1 MPWVAAARLH
11 ESTKA
16 GPLAECAPVRILL
29 LSACTIAP
37 WAVFWMFSPMLQPA
51 VAKPLADFLLLLVRA
66 CVGEQ
71 GQVHGLWRVCAQQLG
86 RSRHCPSPNSTA
98 ASCIE
103 RLLTRVP
110 PCVRRP
116 IGEATQASCNAG
128 GLVRASGQQRHPP
141 GRASRAVKAASRCV
155 SRAGEAARSPPCA
168 RTDCVRSS
176 AARVRRGVGGASGGS
191 TGRRPRSQ
199 RQGQPAC

>member
-66 CVGEQ
+66 CVGVQ
-71 GQVHGLWRVCAQQLG
+71 GQVHGHGACAPNNSAG
-86 RSRHCPSPNSTA
+86 RATA
-98 ASCIE
+98 H
-103 RLLTRVP
+103 RPTR
-110 PCVRRP
+110 RRP
-116 IGEATQASCNAG
+116 PASSDCSRASRRACADQSARDARGNAG
-128 GLVRASGQQRHPP
+128 GLVQASGRQRNSP

-176 AARVRRGVGGASGGS
+176 AARVRRGVGGASGGG
-191 TGRRPRSQ
+191 TGRRPRSR